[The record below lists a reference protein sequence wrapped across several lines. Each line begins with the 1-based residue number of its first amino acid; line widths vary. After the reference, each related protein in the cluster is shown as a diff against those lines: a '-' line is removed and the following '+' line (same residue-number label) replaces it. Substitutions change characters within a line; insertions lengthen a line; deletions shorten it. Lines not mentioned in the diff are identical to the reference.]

1 MTGAVELLDFPDQDT
16 GCIRTEINA
25 TEAEIARVVEAITK
39 VGISDALERKL
50 KDLEQRQSG
59 LRCELASAEKI
70 MELPDISVIADHWT
84 AVVERLGDLPKTLTP
99 SELETA
105 RGSLKALFGEVRVD
119 RHGMGYAALG
129 LPTNMVA
136 GARFFLYSQQPPPTI
151 VPLV

>member
-1 MTGAVELLDFPDQDT
+1 M
-16 GCIRTEINA
+16 
-25 TEAEIARVVEAITK
+25 
-39 VGISDALERKL
+39 GISDALERKL

-99 SELETA
+99 SELDTV
-105 RGSLKALFGEVRVD
+105 RGSLKALVGEVRVD
-119 RHGMGYAALG
+119 RHGQGYAALG

-136 GARFFLYSQQPPPTI
+136 GARF
-151 VPLV
+151 VR